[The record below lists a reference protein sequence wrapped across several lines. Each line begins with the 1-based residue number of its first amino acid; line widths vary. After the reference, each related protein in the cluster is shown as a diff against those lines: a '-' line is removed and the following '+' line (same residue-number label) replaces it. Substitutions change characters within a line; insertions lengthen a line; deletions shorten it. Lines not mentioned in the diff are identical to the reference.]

1 MSRKNIIIIASV
13 CVVLAAS
20 LIGGGNLVMF
30 FNPLG
35 LILVVGGTLLAAALA
50 FPKATLNGAWHQI
63 KVINSAKVR
72 TNDELVDMFYKLG
85 RIRRFRGVRDMEDV
99 AKKIQHQFL
108 RMAVIMVADERR
120 PADIAQRLEQ
130 EMDFF
135 LARRESQRSVLAFM
149 GRLAPAF
156 GLAGTMIGLIR
167 MLHTI
172 NDPSAV
178 AAGMS
183 VALLTTFYGLML
195 ANLVVLPIER
205 KIREHNRAEA
215 VEMAL
220 IIEGAVAL
228 ATEDNASAVAS
239 RLSSFKYAEDA
250 ITTGGSHRLNL
261 RSAWQSVRNLA
272 GGLRRASNER

>member
-1 MSRKNIIIIASV
+1 MSRKNIILIASV

-50 FPKATLNGAWHQI
+50 FPKATLYGAWQQI
-63 KVINSAKVR
+63 KAVNSAKVR
-72 TNDELVDMFYKLG
+72 TSDELVDLFYKLG
-85 RIRRFRGVRDMEDV
+85 RIRRFRGVRHMEDV
-99 AKKIQHQFL
+99 AKKINHQFL

-120 PADIAQRLEQ
+120 PGDIAQRLEQ

-135 LARRESQRSVLAFM
+135 LARRESQRAVLSFM

-172 NDPSAV
+172 SDPDAV

-205 KIREHNRAEA
+205 KIHEHNRAEA

-220 IIEGAVAL
+220 IVEGAVAL
-228 ATEDNASAVAS
+228 ASEDNASAVAS
-239 RLSSFKYAEDA
+239 RLSSFKYAEDHIPESTA
-250 ITTGGSHRLNL
+250 RFDL
-261 RSAWQSVRNLA
+261 RSSWRSVRSMV

>member
-1 MSRKNIIIIASV
+1 
-13 CVVLAAS
+13 
-20 LIGGGNLVMF
+20 
-30 FNPLG
+30 
-35 LILVVGGTLLAAALA
+35 
-50 FPKATLNGAWHQI
+50 
-63 KVINSAKVR
+63 
-72 TNDELVDMFYKLG
+72 
-85 RIRRFRGVRDMEDV
+85 MEDV
-99 AKKIQHQFL
+99 AKKLNHQFL

-135 LARRESQRSVLAFM
+135 LARRESQRAVLGFM

-172 NDPSAV
+172 SDPDAV

-195 ANLVVLPIER
+195 ANLVVLPVER

-220 IIEGAVAL
+220 IVEGAVAL

-239 RLSSFKYAEDA
+239 RLSSFKYAEDVPPA
-250 ITTGGSHRLNL
+250 LKPLDL
-261 RSAWQSVRNLA
+261 RGAWRSVRNLA
-272 GGLRRASNER
+272 QGLKRVPNER

>member
-1 MSRKNIIIIASV
+1 MSRKNIILIASV

-20 LIGGGNLVMF
+20 LIGGGNLFMF

-35 LILVVGGTLLAAALA
+35 LLLVVGGTLLAAALA
-50 FPKATLNGAWHQI
+50 FPRATLYGAWQQI
-63 KVINSAKVR
+63 KGINSAKVR
-72 TNDELVDMFYKLG
+72 SNDDLVELFYKLG

-99 AKKIQHQFL
+99 AKKISHQFL
-108 RMAVIMVADERR
+108 RMAVIMVADERK
-120 PADIAQRLEQ
+120 PSDIAQRLEQ

-135 LARRESQRSVLAFM
+135 LARRESQRAVLGFM

-172 NDPSAV
+172 SDPDAV

-195 ANLVVLPIER
+195 ANLVVLPVER

-239 RLSSFKYAEDA
+239 RLSSFKYAEDFQPVFKP
-250 ITTGGSHRLNL
+250 LDL
-261 RSAWQSVRNLA
+261 RGAWQSVRNLA
-272 GGLRRASNER
+272 QGLKRVSNER